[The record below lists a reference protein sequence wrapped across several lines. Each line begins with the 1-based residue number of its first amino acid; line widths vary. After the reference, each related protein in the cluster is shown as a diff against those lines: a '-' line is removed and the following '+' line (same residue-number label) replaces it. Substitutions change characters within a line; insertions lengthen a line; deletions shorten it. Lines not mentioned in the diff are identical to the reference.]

1 MDKETR
7 DRVRRLMGEVDQILW
22 DEWDPIGVNDE
33 PLARSEYSAYVG
45 PVVSLLLRNADAN
58 EIAAHLE
65 QIEKVMME
73 CDRGDEVRRKVVE
86 RLKSISL
93 A

>member
-7 DRVRRLMGEVDQILW
+7 DRVRRLMSAVDQILW
-22 DEWDPIGVNDE
+22 DEWDPIGVNELPRD
-33 PLARSEYSAYVG
+33 EYSSYVG
-45 PVVSLLLRNADAN
+45 PIVTLLLRESDAA

-65 QIEKVMME
+65 QIEKVTIG
-73 CDRGDEVRRKVVE
+73 CSRGDEVRRRVVE

-93 A
+93 D